1 MVSSWYYQHSFQ
13 CLSNQIDWI
22 LVHSCSCSRY
32 LAIHSTFV
40 LFNGAFI
47 MSRWVDDWWT
57 KMKKWRGKME
67 KKFLI
72 DSSLPNDSKISRKF
86 VSSNISSNSMVEM
99 KRVWSNFDHFST
111 NCFLWISKQS
121 IFSLSVIYL
130 RDEEERPRPECVLS
144 IFRLNDFPCY
154 YLISILRNNGLKRY

>member
-1 MVSSWYYQHSFQ
+1 MLSSWYYQHSFQ

-22 LVHSCSCSRY
+22 LVHSYSCSRY

-40 LFNGAFI
+40 FNGAFI
-47 MSRWVDDWWT
+47 MSRWVGDWWT

-72 DSSLPNDSKISRKF
+72 DSSLPNDSKISRNF

-99 KRVWSNFDHFST
+99 KKVWSNFDHFST
-111 NCFLWISKQS
+111 NCKAIHILVIRYIFTTRRKKTETRVRSLNFS
-121 IFSLSVIYL
+121 IEWF
-130 RDEEERPRPECVLS
+130 
-144 IFRLNDFPCY
+144 
-154 YLISILRNNGLKRY
+154 SILLLNFNFGK